1 MRFAFVSERYIIIII
16 NVYSKMDT
24 RKGIHLLR
32 LARIKRINI
41 FSKQRICDS
50 GQKAKYESCCVFMK
64 LMGKLRL

>member
-1 MRFAFVSERYIIIII
+1 
-16 NVYSKMDT
+16 MDT
-24 RKGIHLLR
+24 CKGIHLLR